1 MAYSRDVQD
10 LFDIVNMAH
19 KSLPKKQVN
28 FLKLWSDSF
37 YKNMEHGF
45 YNIAYENLAMHEL
58 LLFKN
63 SKKGDEFRLLLWR
76 MFVMDFRR
84 AFSDYEYRLLH
95 R

>member
-1 MAYSRDVQD
+1 MTYSRDVQD
-10 LFDIVNMAH
+10 LFNIVNMAYKSGPEKQAKFIKVWTDNFH
-19 KSLPKKQVN
+19 KNLN
-28 FLKLWSDSF
+28 I
-37 YKNMEHGF
+37 GF
-45 YNIAYENLAMHEL
+45 YDIAYENIAMHEL